1 MRLTRYAMESSELQH
16 DYFEGWQGL
25 KRYFQDP

>member
-1 MRLTRYAMESSELQH
+1 MRLTRYAMESSDLQH

-25 KRYFQDP
+25 KRHFPGK